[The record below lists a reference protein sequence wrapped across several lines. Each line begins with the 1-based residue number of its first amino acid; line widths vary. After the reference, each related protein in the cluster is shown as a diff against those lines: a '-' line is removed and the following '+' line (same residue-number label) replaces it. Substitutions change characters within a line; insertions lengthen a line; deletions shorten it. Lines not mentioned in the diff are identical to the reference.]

1 MSVWPTGEIFFC
13 EGTFERLF
21 LGAIF
26 GTNAPHFIAGWR
38 ADFKDQVSNR
48 NNLCAGGINR
58 RLVIIICKA
67 DFSLTLLV
75 PFTVILYFFLPR
87 TRIVERWSIIWSMRL
102 DVSYRFPWSWM
113 NDNRCSRCGSCPS
126 NSSLTLTDSWKEALL
141 QVQTHLVISFID
153 LSALSTSPLNRAE
166 RHRHSVSLCK
176 HQLQIFCSFCWGK
189 WKGSWNGMVTFQLN
203 RTVKQKHFNC

>member
-1 MSVWPTGEIFFC
+1 MSVWPPGEIFFC

-48 NNLCAGGINR
+48 NNLCGGGINR

-75 PFTVILYFFLPR
+75 PFTLILYFFLPR
-87 TRIVERWSIIWSMRL
+87 TRIAERWSIIWSMRL

-113 NDNRCSRCGSCPS
+113 NGNRCSRCGSCPS
-126 NSSLTLTDSWKEALL
+126 DRSFSNSDWLMERSSSSSPNTPCD
-141 QVQTHLVISFID
+141 QFYRHFSFID
-153 LSALSTSPLNRAE
+153 VPIESCGKASPLRVA
-166 RHRHSVSLCK
+166 
-176 HQLQIFCSFCWGK
+176 LQASAPDI
-189 WKGSWNGMVTFQLN
+189 LLILL
-203 RTVKQKHFNC
+203 R